1 MAISLGRLSPFLMC
15 ICCAVLLSCDGV
27 GKTVRQDDLTTEQ
40 VAAALKS
47 GREFCVI
54 GTDTRGE
61 EVRLVGTPKWL
72 SDMYQREKFQIL
84 FSTQGGSVDSEFYND
99 DVQALKSLT
108 DRGAS
113 KFQNCPEPMPID

>member
-1 MAISLGRLSPFLMC
+1 MAISLGRLSPFLAC
-15 ICCAVLLSCDGV
+15 IFCAVLLSC
-27 GKTVRQDDLTTEQ
+27 GKRAVQQDDLTTEQ

-54 GTDTRGE
+54 GTDTRGR

-72 SDMYQREKFQIL
+72 SDMYQRERFQIL

-99 DVQALKSLT
+99 DVQALKAFT
-108 DRGAS
+108 DRGVS